1 MNAFISARCGTL
13 HDMPIKR
20 TLLDMPLCYRRW
32 HQRYLNAE
40 KGCCSLRGHSFK
52 QEVKSSLVVFY
63 MDESKYFGTYQL
75 LNKLVIKTLEFW
87 LNLILQL
94 LLLLYQLVIS
104 VLLDTT
110 DKHVRE
116 HINKLELMTGKVIVI
131 ILYYKN
137 YFIFVIRVIVIFSL
151 QEQVLSG
158 HPSEGKSS
166 M

>member
-1 MNAFISARCGTL
+1 MPSFLLVVAPCMIGQELCLTCHCATEDGTKDTSML
-13 HDMPIKR
+13 RKAAVPSGGTVSSKKYR
-20 TLLDMPLCYRRW
+20 T
-32 HQRYLNAE
+32 
-40 KGCCSLRGHSFK
+40 F
-52 QEVKSSLVVFY
+52 SSLVVFY
-63 MDESKYFGTYQL
+63 MDESKYFGTCQL
-75 LNKLVIKTLEFW
+75 LNKLVIKRLEFW
-87 LNLILQL
+87 LNLIFQL

-137 YFIFVIRVIVIFSL
+137 YFIFVIRVMVISSL
-151 QEQVLSG
+151 YEQMLSG
-158 HPSEGKSS
+158 HLSESKSS